1 MNLRNIKQ
9 IITSLIISLLLSYIL
24 IITKDIFTRIIVI
37 PFLIFSI
44 SIFIRNIFLI
54 LNKKRLVKI
63 FSKIYVIA
71 FLVYWFGFLMYWDYI
86 SIVNKNYLAL
96 LISLIFYLAGIFIIY
111 RRFKKK

>member
-9 IITSLIISLLLSYIL
+9 IITSLIVSLLLSYIL

-44 SIFIRNIFLI
+44 SILIRNIFLI